1 MPQGLP
7 RKLRFVFLLQA
18 ALVSLAIVIGVSL
31 ACAVAVRVLIDARL
45 RAEADEY
52 WSMRAADGAYL
63 LPRTDAIEVYAA
75 APRSLPDDLP
85 AVLRPLSPGIHRL
98 PGFGRYAL
106 VDERPAGRLYVSM
119 SFAHATRVLWSGAL
133 VLMLTAMLAL
143 YLVTWLTYRTSRRLV
158 APVSWLADEVS
169 RWEPD
174 TVDAARLAPERIPG
188 DAGSEV
194 RQLSGALRGLSDRV
208 RAFVQRERDFTRD
221 ASHEL
226 RTPLTVVRVA
236 TDMLLAD
243 PGMPVHSAR
252 SLQRIQRAGRDME
265 AVIDAFLILA
275 REARVAPQEEEFEV
289 REVVLDEVDRAR
301 PLLAGKPVELRVTGD
316 AAPRLQAPPRV
327 LGVMLGNLLSNA
339 CVFTESGSIE
349 VAIADDS
356 VVVRDTGIG
365 MSPDILRRAYDP
377 FYRADPFAAGGKGM
391 GLSIVRRLGERFGW
405 PVSLD
410 SLPGRGTTA
419 TIRFGTG

>member
-7 RKLRFVFLLQA
+7 RKLRFAFLMQA
-18 ALVSLAIVIGVSL
+18 ALASLAIVIGVTL

-52 WSMRAADGAYL
+52 WAAHAAGGAHL
-63 LPRTDAIEVYAA
+63 APRTDVTEIYFA
-75 APRSLPDDLP
+75 APGTLPPDLP
-85 AVLRPLSPGIHRL
+85 SVLRPLRPGVHQL
-98 PGFGRYAL
+98 PGFDRQVL
-106 VDERPAGRLYVSM
+106 VEERPAGRLYVSM
-119 SFAHATRVLWSGAL
+119 SFAHAKRVLWSGAL
-133 VLMLTAMLAL
+133 ALMLTAMLAL
-143 YLVTWLTYRTSRRLV
+143 YLVTWMTYRTSRRLV
-158 APVSWLADEVS
+158 APVSWLANEVS
-169 RWEPD
+169 HWEPD
-174 TVDAARLAPERIPG
+174 AVDAGRLAPERVPG
-188 DAGSEV
+188 DVGSEV
-194 RQLSGALRGLSDRV
+194 RQLSGALRDLSERV

-243 PGMPVHSAR
+243 PGMPAHSHR

-275 REARVAPQEEEFEV
+275 REAQIAPQGEEFDV

-301 PLLAGKPVELRVTGD
+301 PLLAGKPVELCVTGD
-316 AAPRLQAPPRV
+316 AAPRLHAPPRV

-349 VAIADDS
+349 VAIAEDRIT
-356 VVVRDTGIG
+356 VRDTGIG
-365 MSPDILRRAYDP
+365 MSPDILQRVYDP
-377 FYRADPFAAGGKGM
+377 FYRADQFAAGGKGM

-410 SLPGRGTTA
+410 SLPGQGTTA
-419 TIRFGTG
+419 VVRFA